1 VKNKL
6 YYERY
11 CIFERRIE
19 MKNLL
24 YFVVGLVMAPVYAIT
39 QACKWITELGDCTIS
54 NYNFNRRLKARRKE
68 MGA

>member
-1 VKNKL
+1 
-6 YYERY
+6 
-11 CIFERRIE
+11 